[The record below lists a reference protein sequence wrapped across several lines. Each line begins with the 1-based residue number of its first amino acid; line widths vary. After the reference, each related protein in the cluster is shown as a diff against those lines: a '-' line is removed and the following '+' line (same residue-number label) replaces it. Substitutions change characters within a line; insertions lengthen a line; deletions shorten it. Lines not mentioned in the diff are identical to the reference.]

1 MLSWNRKLKF
11 HWIKYMNVVRNR
23 KDGFM
28 IKWHSHFTTLSSSSC
43 FSIISLI
50 RFLSIFFDPILSI
63 LKLFSH
69 IFFESSV
76 LVSVWFVVIFSPNHL
91 FLVSSFVQNFCSWH
105 IIFHV
110 WLLIFYGFYFHF
122 RFLKINSTLSGFY
135 LLIYS
140 CFPIYI
146 QNYVVMNFP
155 FLPFSLFL
163 S

>member
-1 MLSWNRKLKF
+1 MTFPLYYSFELVLFLNYFSDSFSLYILWSNSFYFKTFQSYFFREF
-11 HWIKYMNVVRNR
+11 
-23 KDGFM
+23 GP
-28 IKWHSHFTTLSSSSC
+28 C
-43 FSIISLI
+43 FCLVCCN
-50 RFLSIFFDPILSI
+50 
-63 LKLFSH
+63 FS
-69 IFFESSV
+69 
-76 LVSVWFVVIFSPNHL
+76 SPNHL